1 MESQEVEEKIKTL
14 AKWVGESQNIVFL
27 AELGFRRKVGS
38 PTFAVSMAFITKSM
52 IFRRKRF

>member
-14 AKWVGESQNIVFL
+14 AKWVGKVKTLSFL